1 MILYG
6 CKGRR
11 LFPIVSAISRCDP
24 SRKKAILENLQ
35 IFQNCKYKNNFP
47 LKMARA
53 HAAAI

>member
-35 IFQNCKYKNNFP
+35 IFQNCKYKNFP